1 MKTIILMT
9 IVALLLG
16 GIVGTSVDVFDL
28 QNDSKYVSVLQ
39 HEYLSNAEKMSMR
52 QIDSLSAASNLRFTR
67 KNAIR

>member
-52 QIDSLSAASNLRFTR
+52 QIDSLSAASNLSFTR